1 MTLEAN
7 RTQLDNDG
15 MYCTTRTY
23 RSSGQSLD
31 YSVDGENYRLVS
43 FDSHIRHRF
52 AQIHRMDLLSK
63 RLHYLDRLNMSLG
76 LAATFGLDDGLRNS
90 LGYDPEFIASAEVDE
105 FNDAIIGGG
114 FWVADIFRKNAAKL
128 VQLTATQE
136 HGVQPVLEGRHNV
149 TGFAP
154 VRFKPTSGLMDQ
166 LKNPAS

>member
-7 RTQLDNDG
+7 RTQLDNDS
-15 MYCTTRTY
+15 MYSMTRTY

-76 LAATFGLDDGLRNS
+76 LVATFGLDDGLRNT
-90 LGYDPEFIASAEVDE
+90 LGYDPEFIDPAEIDG
-105 FNDAIIGGG
+105 FNDAIIGNG
-114 FWVADIFRKNAAKL
+114 FWVADIIRARAARL

-136 HGVQPVLEGRHNV
+136 YGVQPVLEGKHNA

-154 VRFKPTSGLMDQ
+154 VGFKPVGGLMDQ
-166 LKNPAS
+166 IRTEP